1 MLIRVMCGDNATECT
16 GLWFFTWGLAALG
29 GPGIVGPLF
38 DKYHSYRY
46 KLIGIVTTGLG
57 FTGSSNTL
65 IYETNSERRAFF
77 SFRGGYALVGGIG
90 AVGVML
96 IPISYMIFKRRQHQ
110 DKA

>member
-77 SFRGGYALVGGIG
+77 FL
-90 AVGVML
+90 
-96 IPISYMIFKRRQHQ
+96 
-110 DKA
+110 